1 MHDKDVI
8 FKKTHIFF
16 YQAASR
22 AKGETKGG
30 NRVPRREPINPCIV
44 AYFSPSTP
52 GLMNGI
58 FEEQLICAERETIC
72 AWL

>member
-16 YQAASR
+16 YQAAR

-30 NRVPRREPINPCIV
+30 NRVFRGEEPLNPCIV

-58 FEEQLICAERETIC
+58 FEEQLICAERET
-72 AWL
+72 